1 VNASIPTSSL
11 IHWIRFSNKIMG
23 SSEYSL
29 GNVFLSYKDGL
40 VLRATDG
47 CLTSWIRL
55 GKSEPFQGE
64 IPLPLKII
72 RGFLTGEK
80 SLYID
85 LKFQGDMV
93 ELQNGNETLRMKISQ
108 PEPRQRMLPYR
119 QVSTLQQ
126 REIRSGIDFVT
137 AHQEEGDFL
146 RISTSSD
153 TLLFWG
159 QSHTITTVCSY
170 KVDNTLK
177 MCFSIP
183 YASCR
188 HIVKALEIHNI
199 NEKMILGISKEKL
212 SLIHPDFAM
221 EVCGEPQCPGI
232 QEVRKAVISE
242 AHETLSFSAREFS
255 NYVSRAAS
263 VTPRDTTIS
272 IVRRGKILRFYSS
285 KGSLQYT
292 AQIDVPHGKPFR
304 AEVSAHRLRTAL
316 SRMRSKYVLFE
327 VLGDSLRL
335 KNTKGTRFIF
345 LNLLSL

>member
-1 VNASIPTSSL
+1 
-11 IHWIRFSNKIMG
+11 
-23 SSEYSL
+23 
-29 GNVFLSYKDGL
+29 
-40 VLRATDG
+40 
-47 CLTSWIRL
+47 
-55 GKSEPFQGE
+55 
-64 IPLPLKII
+64 
-72 RGFLTGEK
+72 
-80 SLYID
+80 
-85 LKFQGDMV
+85 MV

-153 TLLFWG
+153 TLLFW
-159 QSHTITTVCSY
+159 
-170 KVDNTLK
+170 LK

-242 AHETLSFSAREFS
+242 AYETLSFSAREFS